1 MDTNARAGAVIGTI
15 IGTGT
20 EGTID
25 RGEGHA
31 TGSTEST
38 GADTPDRPVETDG
51 GATAGIIRTAMGG
64 TTAGGTAATG
74 TATTVMTATGDE

>member
-1 MDTNARAGAVIGTI
+1 MIGTI

-31 TGSTEST
+31 TGSSGNAESTESADRQAGT
-38 GADTPDRPVETDG
+38 GTTG

>member
-1 MDTNARAGAVIGTI
+1 MIGTI
-15 IGTGT
+15 IGTVT

-25 RGEGHA
+25 RGETRATGS

-38 GADTPDRPVETDG
+38 GADTPDRPSETDG
-51 GATAGIIRTAMGG
+51 GAMIAGIIRTAMGG

-74 TATTVMTATGDE
+74 TATTTVVATGDE

>member
-1 MDTNARAGAVIGTI
+1 MIGTI

>member
-1 MDTNARAGAVIGTI
+1 MIGTI

-31 TGSTEST
+31 TGTTEST
-38 GADTPDRPVETDG
+38 GADTPDRRAETDG
-51 GATAGIIRTAMGG
+51 GATIAGIIRTAMGG

-74 TATTVMTATGDE
+74 TVTKVTTVVATGDE

>member
-1 MDTNARAGAVIGTI
+1 MIGTN
-15 IGTGT
+15 IGTVT

-31 TGSTEST
+31 TESTEST
-38 GADTPDRPVETDG
+38 GADTPDRQVETDG
-51 GATAGIIRTAMGG
+51 GAMAGIIRTAMGG

-74 TATTVMTATGDE
+74 TVVATGDE